1 MALKWRK
8 TKQEERLQYSTALKP
23 LNTCTEQHCRIV
35 WHKNIRKFKK
45 SIEVTIPH
53 RLKPNLYLGEWGKY
67 QPILLKLIL
76 YTKPIFS
83 SSSFFPS
90 CCVTKCRYTL
100 ILRLKIFFAFPSTP
114 YLYLQTRY
122 SQQLQLKNNISF
134 NSCSLQLK

>member
-8 TKQEERLQYSTALKP
+8 TKQEERLQCSTALKP
-23 LNTCTEQHCRIV
+23 PNTCTEQHCRIV
-35 WHKNIRKFKK
+35 WHKNVRRFKK

-67 QPILLKLIL
+67 QPILLKLIP

-83 SSSFFPS
+83 SSFFPS
-90 CCVTKCRYTL
+90 PCVTKCRYTL